1 MFNKSIAL
9 LHTHTQTHTNS
20 SILFDFLEEIP
31 FFNRGRR
38 SNSVKFQR
46 TPLGRRAHSDACA
59 ARPNCR
65 PFLFGRVE
73 KLAKAVGTPP
83 PAICKIM
90 TAAWKECI
98 MRDISRLRAPRG
110 ASAAP
115 PPLRAA
121 NHPPTCLSAA
131 RPMHYR
137 YTANTCPATVHEF
150 HGNFVIGLASLV
162 LPPSSSFSVSRIAS
176 FLRRWNYVRRV
187 LNKEM
192 ESLSM
197 YRLNIA

>member
-115 PPLRAA
+115 PPCA
-121 NHPPTCLSAA
+121 PPTTHPRVYQRHGPCIIVTPRTRA
-131 RPMHYR
+131 R
-137 YTANTCPATVHEF
+137 
-150 HGNFVIGLASLV
+150 
-162 LPPSSSFSVSRIAS
+162 LPSTNS
-176 FLRRWNYVRRV
+176 
-187 LNKEM
+187 M
-192 ESLSM
+192 EIS
-197 YRLNIA
+197 